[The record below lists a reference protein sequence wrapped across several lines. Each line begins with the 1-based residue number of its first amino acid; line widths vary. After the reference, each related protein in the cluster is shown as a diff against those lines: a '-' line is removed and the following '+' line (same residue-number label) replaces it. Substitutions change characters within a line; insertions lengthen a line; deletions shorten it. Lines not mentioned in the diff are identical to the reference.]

1 MILTEAQTWTA
12 LGILGAAFFSM
23 TAVVLRLSGNLLV
36 TQIGRVTDRL
46 DTQIGRVTDRLDTM
60 DARFESIDRRFD
72 RIDTKLARLDDLDRD
87 VQAIT
92 KRMFGPEHP

>member
-1 MILTEAQTWTA
+1 MTEAQTWTA

-46 DTQIGRVTDRLDTM
+46 DTM
-60 DARFESIDRRFD
+60 DARFESIERRFD
-72 RIDTKLARLDDLDRD
+72 RIDTKLVRLDDLDRD

>member
-46 DTQIGRVTDRLDTM
+46 DTM
-60 DARFESIDRRFD
+60 DARFESIERRFD
-72 RIDTKLARLDDLDRD
+72 RIDTKLVRLDDLDRD